1 MRERREVPVFECV
14 EAAASKMRKEVRD
27 LLETSQCGFFR
38 HFAYGGAD
46 ECMALDSLT
55 TLHPTPSVLA

>member
-1 MRERREVPVFECV
+1 VFECV

-38 HFAYGGAD
+38 HFAYGGPD
-46 ECMALDSLT
+46 ECIALDSLT